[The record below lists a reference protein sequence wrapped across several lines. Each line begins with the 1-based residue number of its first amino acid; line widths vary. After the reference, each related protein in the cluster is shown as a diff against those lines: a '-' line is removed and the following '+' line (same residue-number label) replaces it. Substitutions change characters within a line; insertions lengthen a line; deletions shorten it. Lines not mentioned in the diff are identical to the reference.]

1 MTPSESS
8 GPVPVTIPEV
18 EQFVRERFG
27 TSEAEPLAGDASVRQ
42 YFRVQ
47 RPDGGTV
54 VVCWYPPAVRR
65 QLDVALAV
73 WRAIADDVPVPA
85 ILGHEG
91 SIVIQQDAGD
101 ESLTKLIER
110 DPRHAGEAIGRAVDL
125 LASIH
130 RTAPRAAGINPD
142 FDSAKFLEELEMTIE
157 YFVKRVAGVRE
168 AGALE
173 EIREISSR
181 LAVSLA
187 EHPYLICHRDYHSD
201 NIYILNNSYL
211 VIDYQDMRMGPDT
224 YDLAS
229 LLRDRGTVDAVG
241 SAGEAE
247 LLARYVDMLGGG
259 EEVFARYHEALLQ
272 RSLKILGTFAR
283 QVVERKRKH
292 YVRYVSSALAA
303 VRDCVAALPQY
314 EALLRVFPVDYA

>member
-18 EQFVRERFG
+18 ERFVRERFG
-27 TSEAEPLAGDASVRQ
+27 TNEAEPLAGDASARQ
-42 YFRVQ
+42 YFRV
-47 RPDGGTV
+47 RGTDGAPV
-54 VVCWYPPAVRR
+54 VVCWYPPAVRQ

-91 SIVIQQDAGD
+91 SIVVQQDAGD
-101 ESLTKLIER
+101 ESLTKLLEHHR
-110 DPRHAGEAIGRAVDL
+110 EHATEAIGRAVDL

-157 YFVKRVAGVRE
+157 YFVERVVGVRE
-168 AGALE
+168 ARALA
-173 EIREISSR
+173 EIHEISSR

-187 EHPYLICHRDYHSD
+187 AHPYLICHRDYHGD
-201 NIYILNNSYL
+201 NILIFNNSYL
-211 VIDYQDMRMGPDT
+211 IIDYQDMRMGPDT

-229 LLRDRGTVDAVG
+229 LLRDRGMVDAVG
-241 SAGEAE
+241 STG
-247 LLARYVDMLGGG
+247 RPSFSPD
-259 EEVFARYHEALLQ
+259 
-272 RSLKILGTFAR
+272 T
-283 QVVERKRKH
+283 
-292 YVRYVSSALAA
+292 
-303 VRDCVAALPQY
+303 PT
-314 EALLRVFPVDYA
+314 